1 MATFTTA
8 LIPVLTL
15 ILLGYALKRM
25 RFMPEVAW
33 AGMEKLTY
41 YILFP
46 ALLIGSIGPQHIE
59 RSPWLEILIVCT
71 VTLAV
76 ISLALLLFRTIR
88 RTGSGAVF
96 TSVFQGGV
104 RFNTYIALSVALALY
119 GEDGLATASLAA
131 GFMIVLINVA
141 CISVFAVWGRTQIT
155 GVSGFLRE
163 VLFNPLIAGCAVG
176 WFLSLTG
183 IGLPGVSLDMMEILG
198 RAALPF
204 GLLAVGAALKPKSV
218 RGHSLAILISSLAQF
233 LVKPLTVFILLQW
246 INLPAT
252 TEAVLIVIFMVPTAS
267 SSYILARQLGG
278 DTDTMASIITV
289 QTLLAFAAMPILATF
304 LL

>member
-1 MATFTTA
+1 MGTFTTA

-15 ILLGYALKRM
+15 ILLGYGLKRVQ
-25 RFMPEVAW
+25 FMPDAAW

-46 ALLIGSIGPQHIE
+46 ALLIGSIGQQHIE
-59 RSPWLEILIVCT
+59 RSPWLPILIISA
-71 VTLAV
+71 VTLGF
-76 ISLALLLFRTIR
+76 ISLLLLLYRFFQKG
-88 RTGSGAVF
+88 GSGATF

-119 GEDGLATASLAA
+119 GDDGLATASLAA
-131 GFMIVLINVA
+131 GFMIVLINLA
-141 CISVFAVWGRTQIT
+141 CISVFAVWGKAQIK
-155 GVSGFLRE
+155 GISGFMRE
-163 VLFNPLIAGCAVG
+163 VLFNPLIGGCAVG

-183 IGLPGVSLDMMEILG
+183 IGLPGVTQDMMEILG

-204 GLLAVGAALKPKSV
+204 GLLAVGAALKPKTV
-218 RGHSLAILISSLAQF
+218 HGHSMAILVSSLGQF
-233 LVKPLTVFILLQW
+233 FIKPLTVFLLLMLFD
-246 INLPAT
+246 LPAK

-278 DTDTMASIITV
+278 DTETMASIITV
-289 QTLLAFAAMPILATF
+289 QTMLAFVAMPILAMV